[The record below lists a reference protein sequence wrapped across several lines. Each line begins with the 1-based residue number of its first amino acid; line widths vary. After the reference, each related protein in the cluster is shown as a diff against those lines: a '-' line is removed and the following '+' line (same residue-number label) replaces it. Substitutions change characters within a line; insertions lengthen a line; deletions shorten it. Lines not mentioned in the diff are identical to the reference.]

1 MRTTY
6 GKWATGLG
14 ACAVALALAAC
25 SGSSGS
31 GTASTAT
38 TPPIVALGGSP
49 GSLATPSLSDTTPGA
64 ADGGLDHCH
73 VAGLKVSTTYDSAQ
87 TQNNVLSAYIVLTNT
102 SSTITCTEY
111 GFAGVDF
118 INPSGKS
125 LGMTVKRTN
134 SGNITPINP
143 VNLAPGQSAAERIT
157 FLSAE
162 NDHGNACANAA
173 ALSVIPPNETVAMD
187 TQLTNGKTGPV
198 PYFGV
203 CTTTITAYPFTPAS
217 AIPK

>member
-1 MRTTY
+1 MRTTTW
-6 GKWATGLG
+6 KQARGLA
-14 ACAVALALAAC
+14 ACAAVLALAAC

-31 GTASTAT
+31 GKAAAAT

-49 GSLATPSLSDTTPGA
+49 GSLASPSLSDTTPGS

-73 VAGLKVSTTYDSAQ
+73 AAALKVSTTYDSAQ
-87 TQNNVLSAYIVLTNT
+87 IQNNVLSAYIVLTNT
-102 SSTITCTEY
+102 SKTVTCTEY
-111 GFAGVDF
+111 GFAGVEF
-118 INPSGKS
+118 IDPSGKS

-134 SGNITPINP
+134 SGNITPVNP

-162 NDHGNACANAA
+162 NDKADACVNAA
-173 ALSVIPPNETVAMD
+173 DIAVIPPNETTALN
-187 TQLTNGKTGPV
+187 TRLTNGKTGVV

-203 CTTTITAYPFTPAS
+203 CTSVITAYPFTPAS